1 MAVQTLPTAVTAAN
15 TPQTTRTASFAGLLA
30 RFRCQNSDLD
40 AAEDQD
46 DIDRLASDS
55 QDTLFNLTAT
65 RVDDAA
71 ALGDKVDALITRYED
86 FGTLPMDHVRQ
97 LLLDIRGLEIEPVSA
112 WERAL
117 ASYRRHVDVVARI
130 LDREGYAEEQLADA
144 QKARNN
150 AMAEMFATPVPT
162 VSALAIKLDVLAAD
176 LRDFEPDETSIAYVV
191 ADAHRLA
198 TREG

>member
-15 TPQTTRTASFAGLLA
+15 TQQTRSASFAGLLA
-30 RFRCQNSDLD
+30 RFRRQNSDLD

-65 RVDDAA
+65 RVNDAA

-97 LLLDIRGLEIEPVSA
+97 LLLDIRGLAIEPVSA
-112 WERAL
+112 WEGAL
-117 ASYRRHVDVVARI
+117 ASYRRHADAVARI
-130 LDREGYAEEQLADA
+130 LDREGYAEDDLADA
-144 QKARNN
+144 QQARNN
-150 AMAEMFATPVPT
+150 AMAEMFATPVLT
-162 VSALAIKLDVLAAD
+162 VSALAIKLDILAAD
-176 LRDFEPDETSIAYVV
+176 LRDFEPDEASIAHVV